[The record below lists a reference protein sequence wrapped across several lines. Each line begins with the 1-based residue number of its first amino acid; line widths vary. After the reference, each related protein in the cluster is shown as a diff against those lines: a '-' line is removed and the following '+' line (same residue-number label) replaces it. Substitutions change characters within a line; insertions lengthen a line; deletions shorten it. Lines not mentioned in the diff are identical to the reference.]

1 MIELY
6 HSSNLAITR
15 IYWSKSKKG
24 KDFGCG
30 FYLNP
35 NKEQAM
41 DSIQF
46 QIECLSADIVDMQ
59 SRNGTLL

>member
-6 HSSNLAITR
+6 HSSNLAITK
-15 IYWSKSKKG
+15 IDWSKSKKREN
-24 KDFGCG
+24 FRCG

-35 NKEQAM
+35 SKEQAM

-46 QIECLSADIVDMQ
+46 QIECLSADLVDMQ